1 MVKPQPSLTILKKPS
16 PFQLQYFLLKY
27 LVAWNWLKLARFGPY
42 RYKHAT
48 SIFAILIFP
57 RQGRIVY
64 GNLSGHEAILSLQ
77 FDQLSLTHLTFT
89 RCISTMPKHSWLWNG
104 YKLCVL
110 TLIQN
115 PLTLCTIYWYNR
127 YSDLIYHKFSCPANK
142 KIFDLIIRNKNQNGI
157 NSTSF
162 IENLSPC
169 YLPCKIFIFKLPY

>member
-1 MVKPQPSLTILKKPS
+1 MWLETDLNWQGLVLIDTNMPPQYLPFWSL
-16 PFQLQYFLLKY
+16 QD
-27 LVAWNWLKLARFGPY
+27 KLALMY
-42 RYKHAT
+42 
-48 SIFAILIFP
+48 
-57 RQGRIVY
+57 
-64 GNLSGHEAILSLQ
+64 NLCGHEATLSLQ

-89 RCISTMPKHSWLWNG
+89 RCISIMPKHSWLWNG
-104 YKLCVL
+104 YKLCIL

-115 PLTLCTIYWYNR
+115 PLTLCTIYWYYR

-162 IENLSPC
+162 IENLFPC